1 MFGFEPGADGSGSKY
16 ANHCAMLLPLPPSIE
31 ESFDSVL
38 AHNFLS
44 PSEGS
49 IKTNK
54 IVGNEM
60 KLQITIFFHTN
71 FGGGW
76 KRRRHNNLLPV
87 AKNLSRDGKM
97 KKIAKNKKEENN
109 FEIQIVKR
117 SSVLFLRF
125 LGIKYHNAAQCVCFM
140 TKTFINDSFSIN

>member
-60 KLQITIFFHTN
+60 KLQITIFFSQISAVVGN
-71 FGGGW
+71 DEDIIICCQS
-76 KRRRHNNLLPV
+76 L
-87 AKNLSRDGKM
+87 
-97 KKIAKNKKEENN
+97 KIYRGMEK
-109 FEIQIVKR
+109 
-117 SSVLFLRF
+117 
-125 LGIKYHNAAQCVCFM
+125 
-140 TKTFINDSFSIN
+140 